1 MILGKIAKI
10 PFDKNNSGGD
20 RMMELFRRYKFEN
33 DGKFY
38 IYNPNN
44 SDNISQIKQDNYAFR
59 EFIKKV

>member
-1 MILGKIAKI
+1 
-10 PFDKNNSGGD
+10 
-20 RMMELFRRYKFEN
+20 MMELFRRYKFEN

-44 SDNISQIKQDNYAFR
+44 SDISQIKQDNYAFR